1 MSDKKVLIAYGTRT
15 GCTEEIAQKLA
26 ETLEKKGISS
36 DLLNLGEVKSKK
48 WPTLSDYKGIIVG
61 TSIRATMW
69 TKGVK
74 SFLNKNREGLKK
86 KEQKFGMFTVG
97 LYAVTAVEE
106 SKNMIVDKL
115 KNKHDLEADFI
126 DAFGGM
132 MDLSEN
138 SNIGKVTKS
147 ILKAAAEGMQKD
159 MGLEFDKE
167 GCNDFR
173 DWDRINKFAENFAD
187 IL

>member
-15 GCTEEIAQKLA
+15 GCTEEISQRLVENFKQ
-26 ETLEKKGISS
+26 KGISS

-48 WPTLSDYKGIIVG
+48 WPPLSDYNGVIVG
-61 TSIRATMW
+61 TSLRATMW
-69 TKGVK
+69 TKGAK
-74 SFLNKNREGLKK
+74 SFLNKNREALKK

-97 LYAVTAVEE
+97 LYAVTNREE
-106 SKNMIVDKL
+106 SKDMIVDKL
-115 KNKHDLEADFI
+115 KTKHDLEADFI

-132 MDLSEN
+132 MDLSED
-138 SNIGKVTKS
+138 SPMGKATKS
-147 ILKAAAEGMQKD
+147 IMKAAAKGMQED

-173 DWDRINKFAENFAD
+173 DWDRIAKFGESFSD
-187 IL
+187 LL

>member
-15 GCTEEIAQKLA
+15 GCTEEISQKLA
-26 ETLEKKGISS
+26 DALKQKEISS

-48 WPTLSDYKGIIVG
+48 WPSLSDYDGIIVG

-74 SFLNKNREGLKK
+74 SFLNKNKEELNKK
-86 KEQKFGMFTVG
+86 DQKFGMFSVG
-97 LYAVTAVEE
+97 LYAVTEVEE
-106 SKNMIVDKL
+106 SRVMIADKL
-115 KNKHDLEADFI
+115 KNKHDLEADLN

-132 MDLSEN
+132 MDLSED
-138 SNIGKVTKS
+138 STMGKATKS
-147 ILKAAAEGMQKD
+147 IMKAAAKGMQED
-159 MGLEFDKE
+159 MGVEIDKE

-173 DWDRINKFAENFAD
+173 DWDRIAKFAEAFAG
-187 IL
+187 LL

>member
-15 GCTEEIAQKLA
+15 GCTEEISQRLADIFKQKGFS
-26 ETLEKKGISS
+26 T

-48 WPTLSDYKGIIVG
+48 WPPLSNYNGIIVG
-61 TSIRATMW
+61 SSIRATMW

-74 SFLNKNREGLKK
+74 SFLNKNKEELQN

-106 SKNMIVDKL
+106 SKVMILDKL
-115 KNKHDLEADFI
+115 KEKHDLEADLH

-132 MDLSEN
+132 MDLSED
-138 SNIGKVTKS
+138 SPMGKATKS
-147 ILKAAAEGMQKD
+147 IMKAAAKGMQED

-173 DWDRINKFAENFAD
+173 DWDRIAKFTESFSD
-187 IL
+187 LL

>member
-15 GCTEEIAQKLA
+15 GCTEGIAQKLA
-26 ETLEKKGISS
+26 ETLEQKGLST
-36 DLLNLGEVKSKK
+36 DLLNLGVVKSKK
-48 WPTLSDYKGIIVG
+48 WPSLNDYKGIIVG
-61 TSIRATMW
+61 SSIRATMW

-74 SFLNKNREGLKK
+74 SFLNKNKEDLKK
-86 KEQKFGMFTVG
+86 KETKFGMFNVG

-106 SKNMIVDKL
+106 SKVMIADKL
-115 KNKHDLEADFI
+115 KNKHDLEADLH

-132 MDLSEN
+132 MDLSED
-138 SNIGKVTKS
+138 SPMGKATKS
-147 ILKAAAEGMQKD
+147 IMKAAAKGMQED

-173 DWDRINKFAENFAD
+173 DWDRIAKFADKFAG